1 MRSKTTFFFTMILV
15 FSLVITG
22 LSFSASL
29 FAVFG
34 TVKNADGSVPNSSL
48 QVIVNNETINL
59 TVTTTINK
67 EGNYDAVFISLDN
80 VAVAKE
86 GDTIKVTVKNGQAIV
101 TTRTYKLTS
110 DDIAKARAMVP
121 VNISGEVLKGD
132 LNGDGAVRSNDALI
146 ALRISAGLLEPT
158 PQHLLAGDMNN
169 DGNIRSNDALLI
181 LRKSVGLAP
190 SYGKFLDKKVNIS
203 LGKIYGKAGQ
213 DIVIPLNIDNGDMVS
228 SGDFVITYDKSTLRL
243 INISLN
249 DNVLLE
255 SNLTESGKLRV
266 SFVSIGKLG
275 NSIANLHF
283 AVLTDSLSP
292 LTLQSVELYR
302 SDALPIRVNKVSN
315 QFNSLIKKPDNNL
328 LLQNYPNPFNPETWI
343 PYQLNKDNDV
353 VIKIYS
359 SSGLLIRSLNL
370 GYKSAGFW
378 TSKDKAAFWDGKN
391 EAGEQIASGTYFY
404 SIQTKDFTAT
414 KMMVVTK

>member
-1 MRSKTTFFFTMILV
+1 MTLV

-101 TTRTYKLTS
+101 ATRTYKLTS

-132 LNGDGAVRSNDALI
+132 LNGDGAVKSNDAVI

-158 PQHLLAGDMNN
+158 PQQLLAGDMNN
-169 DGNIRSNDALLI
+169 DGNIRSNDALII
-181 LRKSVGLAP
+181 LRKAVGLAP

-228 SGDFVITYDKSTLRL
+228 SGDFVITYDKSAIR
-243 INISLN
+243 IIDISSDN
-249 DNVLLE
+249 DVLLE
-255 SNLTESGKLRV
+255 SNLTESGKLRI
-266 SFVSIGKLG
+266 SFVSISKLG

-283 AVLTDSLSP
+283 AVLTDNLSP

-370 GYKSAGFW
+370 GYKSAGFYA
-378 TSKDKAAFWDGKN
+378 SKDKAAFWDGKN
-391 EAGEQIASGTYFY
+391 EAGEQIASGIYFY
-404 SIQTKDFTAT
+404 SIQAKDFTAT